1 VLLLHDIHPATV
13 MALPTLLRELK
24 ARGYSIVQAVA
35 AGERPNSVPE
45 TGEPMVAEKAGWPR
59 IVAPATETPV
69 KVAALRRH
77 KRVARKET
85 DGDVTASLAAKK
97 TKTKNADNSGGWTLL
112 FRR

>member
-1 VLLLHDIHPATV
+1 

-45 TGEPMVAEKAGWPR
+45 TGEPMVAENAGWPR
-59 IVAPATETPV
+59 VVAPSTETPV

-77 KRVARKET
+77 KRVARKDS
-85 DGDVTASLAAKK
+85 DGDITASLTAKK
-97 TKTKNADNSGGWTLL
+97 TKTKTAETTGGWTLL